1 MNGFRTHSIVLL
13 VKKIMGQENSKCPH
27 QSLAEKRYKVE
38 RPKTKKVSSGSA
50 TDRSAPQKMDEESA
64 PLRLTVS
71 SCDVNAEDDLPE
83 MRKLSV
89 CEPNEE
95 EATSM
100 ANSAGAKSKCKHFLT
115 RRERILLEQS
125 WRKTRKTGADH
136 IGSKIFFMVLTAQP
150 DIKAIFGLEKIPTGR
165 LKYDPR
171 FRQHALVYTKTL
183 DFVIRNLDYPG
194 KLEVYFENL
203 GKRHVAMQGRGFEPG
218 YWETFAE
225 CMTQAAV
232 EWEANRQRPTLGAW
246 RNLISCIISFMRRGF
261 DEENGKKKLYSY
273 NGQGFSSNRARRSV
287 SPYAPSVH

>member
-1 MNGFRTHSIVLL
+1 
-13 VKKIMGQENSKCPH
+13 MGQENSKCPH

-50 TDRSAPQKMDEESA
+50 TDRSPPTQTDEKSA

-71 SCDVNAEDDLPE
+71 SCDVNSDDVEDLPE
-83 MRKLSV
+83 IRKLSV
-89 CEPNEE
+89 SEPNEE

-100 ANSAGAKSKCKHFLT
+100 ANSAGVAKSKCKHFLT

-261 DEENGKKKLYSY
+261 DEETGKRSCTATMAKDL
-273 NGQGFSSNRARRSV
+273 ARIELA
-287 SPYAPSVH
+287 APFHHTPPVFTNFFVFHIIFLLL

>member
-1 MNGFRTHSIVLL
+1 
-13 VKKIMGQENSKCPH
+13 MGQENSKCPH
-27 QSLAEKRYKVE
+27 QTLAEKRYKVE

-50 TDRSAPQKMDEESA
+50 TDRSPPSTQSDEKAAS
-64 PLRLTVS
+64 LRLTVS
-71 SCDVNAEDDLPE
+71 SCDVNADSTTDSLPE
-83 MRKLSV
+83 IRKLSI

-95 EATSM
+95 EATSLSN
-100 ANSAGAKSKCKHFLT
+100 AAGGAGGTKAKCKHFLT

-261 DEENGKKKLYSY
+261 DAENGKKKLYSY
-273 NGQGFSSNRARRSV
+273 NEQGFKNGRTRRSV
-287 SPYAPSVH
+287 SPYAPS

>member
-1 MNGFRTHSIVLL
+1 
-13 VKKIMGQENSKCPH
+13 MGQEHSKCPH
-27 QSLAEKRYKVE
+27 QTLAEKRYKVE

-50 TDRSAPQKMDEESA
+50 TERSPPSA
-64 PLRLTVS
+64 QFSEKEASLRLTVS
-71 SCDVNAEDDLPE
+71 SCDVNADSSDDLPE
-83 MRKLSV
+83 IHKLSV
-89 CEPNEE
+89 YVLLSHLEIVRINLL
-95 EATSM
+95 
-100 ANSAGAKSKCKHFLT
+100 LT
-115 RRERILLEQS
+115 YTIFDEWLFFVYQ
-125 WRKTRKTGADH
+125 TGADH

-261 DEENGKKKLYSY
+261 DEENGKKKLFTY
-273 NGQGFSSNRARRSV
+273 NTQGFSTNRARRSI
-287 SPYAPSVH
+287 SPYSH

>member
-1 MNGFRTHSIVLL
+1 
-13 VKKIMGQENSKCPH
+13 MGQDNSKCPH
-27 QSLAEKRYKVE
+27 QTLAEKRYKVE

-50 TDRSAPQKMDEESA
+50 TDRSNLSQAEPKSSN
-64 PLRLTVS
+64 LRLTVS
-71 SCDVNAEDDLPE
+71 SCDVSAEPIAESPSRKQSCEISEEDQSLANAP
-83 MRKLSV
+83 
-89 CEPNEE
+89 
-95 EATSM
+95 
-100 ANSAGAKSKCKHFLT
+100 SKTRSKHFLT

-136 IGSKIFFMVLTAQP
+136 VGSKIFFMVLTAQP
-150 DIKAIFGLEKIPTGR
+150 DIKPIFGLEKIPNGR

-194 KLEVYFENL
+194 KIEVFFENL

-246 RNLISCIISFMRRGF
+246 RNLISIIISFMRRGF
-261 DEENGKKKLYSY
+261 DEENGKNRLYSY
-273 NGQGFSSNRARRSV
+273 GGSSGAPYSSRNRRSV
-287 SPYAPSVH
+287 SPFATSVH